1 MVSDEIYL
9 LNQSDY
15 WGQTKTEFFLNYQ
28 SCQVCFNGLYTS
40 VVFDERFKNV
50 SSQHYKMS
58 SDGKSLHTVLEES

>member
-1 MVSDEIYL
+1 MD
-9 LNQSDY
+9 
-15 WGQTKTEFFLNYQ
+15 
-28 SCQVCFNGLYTS
+28 YTS